1 MSHRLGMAAWLA
13 DTEREFILHLSRIRP
28 AFAPCG
34 IISYLTASAT
44 RKPKYGAAYKPKI
57 CAKAYNKPKI
67 CAKAYTRLSKLRR
80 QNSDRPNDIPH
91 LQDLATRPD
100 PADGRA

>member
-57 CAKAYNKPKI
+57 CAKAY
-67 CAKAYTRLSKLRR
+67 TRLSKLRR

-100 PADGRA
+100 PADG

>member
-57 CAKAYNKPKI
+57 CAKAYI
-67 CAKAYTRLSKLRR
+67 RHAKVGELTDGKDISRR
-80 QNSDRPNDIPH
+80 N
-91 LQDLATRPD
+91 
-100 PADGRA
+100 GR